1 MERYLAIG
9 NSLTLHGKLEY
20 WWNEV
25 GMAASREG
33 KDYYS
38 LVCDA
43 LRREYGLESA
53 ERFNFAEWE
62 RSSDRSSLLCK
73 LRPFIEKKPTIVSIQ
88 LGENV
93 TDMTN
98 YEGDLKELLGYLRS
112 SLPGVKIIVVGDFWD
127 MGKRNHARWEAA
139 AAAGVLFAS
148 LEDIAGKK
156 EYQSAMGAKV
166 FGDDG
171 SEHIIAHEGV
181 AAHPGDKGMQAIA
194 DRIMREIRK

>member
-25 GMAASREG
+25 GMAASKAG

-38 LVCDA
+38 LVCDGIDK
-43 LRREYGLESA
+43 EFGLESA

-62 RSSDRSSLLCK
+62 RSSDRSLLLAK
-73 LRPFIEKKPTIVSIQ
+73 LNPYIEKRPTIVSVQ

-93 TDMTN
+93 TDLTT
-98 YEGDLKELLGYLRS
+98 YEGDLKELLGYLRG
-112 SLPGVKIIVVGDFWD
+112 SLPGVKVIVVGDFWD
-127 MGKRNHARWEAA
+127 TGKRNHARWEAA
-139 AAAGVLFAS
+139 AAAAVLFAS

-156 EYQSAMGAKV
+156 EYQSAMGAV
-166 FGDDG
+166 VYDDEG
-171 SEHIIAHEGV
+171 GEHIIAHEGV
-181 AAHPGDKGMQAIA
+181 ASHPGDKGMEAIA
-194 DRIMREIRK
+194 ERILEEIRK